1 MRRCAAERI
10 MAEKKLTK
18 NQKALIRVVTAIVL
32 FGAAFIT
39 EKALDAKA
47 IDTSV
52 WMWLGIYLAIYLFIG
67 WDVAFRAV
75 TGVFRGELLDENFL
89 MLIATV
95 GAFAVREFP
104 EAVAVM
110 AFYQLGELFQ
120 NYAVGKSRASIAS
133 LMDIRPDVATV
144 IRGGEEIVVDPE
156 EVEIGEVILVRPGE
170 KIPLDGVVVEGTG
183 TLNTAA
189 LTGESAPVDV
199 APGSEVI
206 SGSISVSAALKIRST
221 KAFGE
226 STVSKILD
234 LVENASSEKAKAE
247 NFITKFARYY
257 TPAVVIGA
265 VLLAVVPPL
274 FLGISDGAVWMSWL
288 TRALS
293 FLVVSCPCA
302 LVISV
307 PLSFFG
313 AIGGA
318 SKAGILVKGGN
329 YLEVLNETDV
339 FVMDKTGTITKG
351 SFEVKK
357 VLPEAKRDEI
367 LAAAAIAERLSTH
380 PIARSIEEATGGEA
394 PSDYQIEEIA
404 GEGVKAARG
413 EEVIYAGNK
422 RLMARAG
429 VAAEDINEVGTIVY
443 VAKNGEYL
451 GAIVIGDTIK
461 PDSARAIAELKAE
474 GSRTVMLTGDN
485 EKTAAAIAAEAGVD
499 EYASG
504 LLPSGKVEHIGK
516 YLGRK
521 RKTAFVGDGINDA
534 PVLMRADVGLAM
546 GALGS
551 DSAIEAADIV
561 LMNDSL
567 ASIPVAKRIAKKTM
581 RIVYENIVFA
591 LGVKAAILILSA
603 FGITGMWLAIFADV
617 GVAVL
622 AILNAMRML
631 RVNKL
636 VEKTKKDKAAA

>member
-1 MRRCAAERI
+1 

-89 MLIATV
+89 MFIATV

-156 EVEIGEVILVRPGE
+156 EVEIGEIILVRPGE
-170 KIPLDGVVVEGTG
+170 KIPLDGVVEGGTG

-394 PSDYQIEEIA
+394 PSDYRIEEIA

-504 LLPSGKVEHIGK
+504 LLPAGKVEHIGK

-631 RVNKL
+631 RANKL

>member
-1 MRRCAAERI
+1 

-39 EKALDAKA
+39 EKVLDANA

-52 WMWLGIYLAIYLFIG
+52 WMWLGIYLALYLFIG

-89 MLIATV
+89 MFIATV

-120 NYAVGKSRASIAS
+120 SYAVGKSRASIAS

-199 APGSEVI
+199 APGSDVI

-329 YLEVLNETDV
+329 YLEVLSETDV

-380 PIARSIEEATGGEA
+380 PIARSIEEAAEGEV

-404 GEGVKAARG
+404 GEGVRAARG

-422 RLMARAG
+422 RLMTRAV

-485 EKTAAAIAAEAGVD
+485 ERTASAIAAEAGVD

-504 LLPSGKVEHIGK
+504 LLPAGKVEHIGK

-603 FGITGMWLAIFADV
+603 LGITGMWLAIFADV

-636 VEKTKKDKAAA
+636 VGKTGKDNAAA

>member
-1 MRRCAAERI
+1 

-39 EKALDAKA
+39 EKVLDAKA
-47 IDTSV
+47 IDMSV

-89 MLIATV
+89 MFIATV

-156 EVEIGEVILVRPGE
+156 EVEIGEIILVRPGE

-504 LLPSGKVEHIGK
+504 LLPADKVEHIAK

-631 RVNKL
+631 RANKL

>member
-39 EKALDAKA
+39 EKVLDAKA
-47 IDTSV
+47 IDASV

-394 PSDYQIEEIA
+394 SSDYQIEEIA

-504 LLPSGKVEHIGK
+504 LLPAGKVEHIGK

>member
-1 MRRCAAERI
+1 

-89 MLIATV
+89 MFIATV

-156 EVEIGEVILVRPGE
+156 EVEIGEIILVRPGE
-170 KIPLDGVVVEGTG
+170 KIPLDGVVEGGTG

-274 FLGISDGAVWMSWL
+274 FLGISNGAVWMSWL

-380 PIARSIEEATGGEA
+380 PIARSIEEATGGKA
-394 PSDYQIEEIA
+394 PSDYRIEEIA

-504 LLPSGKVEHIGK
+504 LLPSGKVEHIAK

>member
-1 MRRCAAERI
+1 

-89 MLIATV
+89 MFIATV

-394 PSDYQIEEIA
+394 LSDYQIEEIA

-474 GSRTVMLTGDN
+474 GARTVMLTGDN

-504 LLPSGKVEHIGK
+504 LLPAGKVEHIAK

-631 RVNKL
+631 RANKL

>member
-1 MRRCAAERI
+1 

-39 EKALDAKA
+39 EKALDAKS

-89 MLIATV
+89 MFIATV

-156 EVEIGEVILVRPGE
+156 EVEIGEIILVRPGE

-394 PSDYQIEEIA
+394 PSDYRIEEIA

-504 LLPSGKVEHIGK
+504 LLPADKVEHIGK

-551 DSAIEAADIV
+551 DSAIEAANIV

-603 FGITGMWLAIFADV
+603 LGITGMWLAIFADV

>member
-1 MRRCAAERI
+1 

-89 MLIATV
+89 MFIATV

-120 NYAVGKSRASIAS
+120 SYAVGKSRASIAS

-199 APGSEVI
+199 APGSDVI

-394 PSDYQIEEIA
+394 PSDYRIEEIA

-504 LLPSGKVEHIGK
+504 LLPAGKVEHIGK

>member
-1 MRRCAAERI
+1 M
-10 MAEKKLTK
+10 
-18 NQKALIRVVTAIVL
+18 
-32 FGAAFIT
+32 
-39 EKALDAKA
+39 
-47 IDTSV
+47 
-52 WMWLGIYLAIYLFIG
+52 
-67 WDVAFRAV
+67 
-75 TGVFRGELLDENFL
+75 
-89 MLIATV
+89 
-95 GAFAVREFP
+95 
-104 EAVAVM
+104 
-110 AFYQLGELFQ
+110 
-120 NYAVGKSRASIAS
+120 
-133 LMDIRPDVATV
+133 
-144 IRGGEEIVVDPE
+144 
-156 EVEIGEVILVRPGE
+156 
-170 KIPLDGVVVEGTG
+170 
-183 TLNTAA
+183 
-189 LTGESAPVDV
+189 
-199 APGSEVI
+199 
-206 SGSISVSAALKIRST
+206 
-221 KAFGE
+221 
-226 STVSKILD
+226 
-234 LVENASSEKAKAE
+234 
-247 NFITKFARYY
+247 
-257 TPAVVIGA
+257 
-265 VLLAVVPPL
+265 
-274 FLGISDGAVWMSWL
+274 
-288 TRALS
+288 
-293 FLVVSCPCA
+293 
-302 LVISV
+302 

-313 AIGGA
+313 GIGGA
-318 SKAGILVKGGN
+318 SKTGILVKGGN

-394 PSDYQIEEIA
+394 PSDYRIEEIA
-404 GEGVKAARG
+404 GEGVKAACG

-636 VEKTKKDKAAA
+636 VKKTKKDKTAA

>member
-1 MRRCAAERI
+1 

-47 IDTSV
+47 IDASV

-89 MLIATV
+89 MFIATV

-156 EVEIGEVILVRPGE
+156 EVEIGEIILVRPGE

-265 VLLAVVPPL
+265 VLLAVIPPL

-394 PSDYQIEEIA
+394 PSDYRIEEIA

-504 LLPSGKVEHIGK
+504 LLPAGKVEHIGK

-603 FGITGMWLAIFADV
+603 LGITGMWLAIFADV

-636 VEKTKKDKAAA
+636 VEKTNKDKAAA

>member
-1 MRRCAAERI
+1 

-89 MLIATV
+89 MFIATV

-156 EVEIGEVILVRPGE
+156 EVEIGEIILVRPGE
-170 KIPLDGVVVEGTG
+170 KIPLDGVVEGGTG

-380 PIARSIEEATGGEA
+380 PIARSIEEATGGKA
-394 PSDYQIEEIA
+394 PSDYRIEEIA

-504 LLPSGKVEHIGK
+504 LLPADKVEHIAK

>member
-1 MRRCAAERI
+1 

-39 EKALDAKA
+39 EKVLDAKA
-47 IDTSV
+47 IDASV

-89 MLIATV
+89 MFIATV

-156 EVEIGEVILVRPGE
+156 EVEIGEIILVRPGE
-170 KIPLDGVVVEGTG
+170 KIPLDGVVEGGTG

-474 GSRTVMLTGDN
+474 GAKTVMLTGDN
-485 EKTAAAIAAEAGVD
+485 EKTAAAIAAEADVD

-504 LLPSGKVEHIGK
+504 LLPAGKVEHIGK

-603 FGITGMWLAIFADV
+603 LGITGMWLAIFADV

-622 AILNAMRML
+622 AIFNAMRML
-631 RVNKL
+631 RANKL

>member
-1 MRRCAAERI
+1 

-39 EKALDAKA
+39 EKVLDAKA
-47 IDTSV
+47 IDASV

-89 MLIATV
+89 MFIATV

-144 IRGGEEIVVDPE
+144 IRGGKEIVVDPE
-156 EVEIGEVILVRPGE
+156 EVEIGEIILVRPGE
-170 KIPLDGVVVEGTG
+170 KIPLDGVVEGGTG

-394 PSDYQIEEIA
+394 PSDYRIEEIA

-504 LLPSGKVEHIGK
+504 LLPADKVEHIAK

>member
-1 MRRCAAERI
+1 

-39 EKALDAKA
+39 EKVLDAKA

-89 MLIATV
+89 MFIATV

-156 EVEIGEVILVRPGE
+156 EVEIGEIILVRPGE

-274 FLGISDGAVWMSWL
+274 FLGISEGTVWMSWL

-394 PSDYQIEEIA
+394 PSDYRIEEIA

-504 LLPSGKVEHIGK
+504 LLPAGKVEHIGK

-603 FGITGMWLAIFADV
+603 LGITGMWLAIFADV

-631 RVNKL
+631 RANKL

>member
-1 MRRCAAERI
+1 

-39 EKALDAKA
+39 EKVLDAKA

-89 MLIATV
+89 MFIATV

-144 IRGGEEIVVDPE
+144 IRGGKEIVVDPE
-156 EVEIGEVILVRPGE
+156 EVEIGEIIIVRPGE
-170 KIPLDGVVVEGTG
+170 KIPLDGVVEGGTG

-394 PSDYQIEEIA
+394 PSDYRIEEIA

-504 LLPSGKVEHIGK
+504 LLPADKVEHIAK

-636 VEKTKKDKAAA
+636 VEKTKKDKTAA

>member
-1 MRRCAAERI
+1 

-47 IDTSV
+47 IDASV

-89 MLIATV
+89 MFIATV

-156 EVEIGEVILVRPGE
+156 EVEIGEIILVRPGE

-504 LLPSGKVEHIGK
+504 LLPAGKVEHIGK

>member
-1 MRRCAAERI
+1 

-39 EKALDAKA
+39 EKVLDAKA

-89 MLIATV
+89 MFIATV

-144 IRGGEEIVVDPE
+144 IRGGKEIVVDPE
-156 EVEIGEVILVRPGE
+156 EVEIGEIILVRPGE
-170 KIPLDGVVVEGTG
+170 KIPLDGVVEGGTG

-234 LVENASSEKAKAE
+234 LVEDASSEKAKAE

-504 LLPSGKVEHIGK
+504 LLPAGKVEHIGK

-631 RVNKL
+631 RANKL

>member
-1 MRRCAAERI
+1 

-39 EKALDAKA
+39 EKVLDAKA
-47 IDTSV
+47 IDASV

-89 MLIATV
+89 MFIATV

-120 NYAVGKSRASIAS
+120 SYAVGKSRASIAS

-199 APGSEVI
+199 APGSDVI

-504 LLPSGKVEHIGK
+504 LLPADKVEHIAK

-636 VEKTKKDKAAA
+636 VEKTKKEKAAA

>member
-1 MRRCAAERI
+1 

-47 IDTSV
+47 IDASV

-89 MLIATV
+89 MFIATV

-156 EVEIGEVILVRPGE
+156 EVEIGEIILVRPGE
-170 KIPLDGVVVEGTG
+170 KIPLDGVVEGGTG

-206 SGSISVSAALKIRST
+206 SGSISVSAVLKIRST

-422 RLMARAG
+422 RLWR
-429 VAAEDINEVGTIVY
+429 E
-443 VAKNGEYL
+443 
-451 GAIVIGDTIK
+451 
-461 PDSARAIAELKAE
+461 P
-474 GSRTVMLTGDN
+474 GS
-485 EKTAAAIAAEAGVD
+485 
-499 EYASG
+499 
-504 LLPSGKVEHIGK
+504 LP
-516 YLGRK
+516 
-521 RKTAFVGDGINDA
+521 
-534 PVLMRADVGLAM
+534 
-546 GALGS
+546 
-551 DSAIEAADIV
+551 
-561 LMNDSL
+561 
-567 ASIPVAKRIAKKTM
+567 RI
-581 RIVYENIVFA
+581 
-591 LGVKAAILILSA
+591 
-603 FGITGMWLAIFADV
+603 
-617 GVAVL
+617 
-622 AILNAMRML
+622 
-631 RVNKL
+631 
-636 VEKTKKDKAAA
+636 

>member
-1 MRRCAAERI
+1 MV
-10 MAEKKLTK
+10 EKKLTK

-89 MLIATV
+89 MFIATV

-144 IRGGEEIVVDPE
+144 IRGGKEIVVDPE
-156 EVEIGEVILVRPGE
+156 EVEIGEIILVRPGE
-170 KIPLDGVVVEGTG
+170 KIPLDGVVEGGTG

-199 APGSEVI
+199 APGSDVI

-274 FLGISDGAVWMSWL
+274 FLGISDGTVWMSWL

-422 RLMARAG
+422 RLMTRAG

-504 LLPSGKVEHIGK
+504 LLPAGKVEHIGK

>member
-1 MRRCAAERI
+1 

-89 MLIATV
+89 MFIATV

-156 EVEIGEVILVRPGE
+156 EVEIGEIILVRPGE
-170 KIPLDGVVVEGTG
+170 KIPLDGVVEGGTG

-394 PSDYQIEEIA
+394 PSDYRIEEIA

-504 LLPSGKVEHIGK
+504 LLPAGKVEHIGK

-603 FGITGMWLAIFADV
+603 LGITGMWLAIFADV

>member
-1 MRRCAAERI
+1 

-47 IDTSV
+47 IDASV

-89 MLIATV
+89 MFIATV

-156 EVEIGEVILVRPGE
+156 EVEIGEIILVRPGE
-170 KIPLDGVVVEGTG
+170 KIPLDGVVEGGTG

-394 PSDYQIEEIA
+394 PSDYRIEEIA

-504 LLPSGKVEHIGK
+504 LLPAGKVEHIGK

-603 FGITGMWLAIFADV
+603 LGITGMWLAIFADV

>member
-39 EKALDAKA
+39 EKVLDAKA
-47 IDTSV
+47 IDASV

-199 APGSEVI
+199 APGSDVI

-504 LLPSGKVEHIGK
+504 LLPAGKVEHIAK

>member
-1 MRRCAAERI
+1 

-39 EKALDAKA
+39 EKVLDAKA
-47 IDTSV
+47 IDASV

-89 MLIATV
+89 MFIATV

-156 EVEIGEVILVRPGE
+156 EVEIGEIILVRPGE

-199 APGSEVI
+199 APGSDVI

-394 PSDYQIEEIA
+394 PSDYRIEEIA

-504 LLPSGKVEHIGK
+504 LLPADKVEHIAK

-631 RVNKL
+631 RANKL

>member
-1 MRRCAAERI
+1 

-39 EKALDAKA
+39 EKVLDAKA
-47 IDTSV
+47 IDASV

-89 MLIATV
+89 MFIATV

-156 EVEIGEVILVRPGE
+156 EVEIGEIILVRPGE

-394 PSDYQIEEIA
+394 PSDYRIEEIA
-404 GEGVKAARG
+404 GEGVKAVRG

-504 LLPSGKVEHIGK
+504 LLPADKVEHIGK

-603 FGITGMWLAIFADV
+603 LGITGMWLAIFADV

>member
-1 MRRCAAERI
+1 

-39 EKALDAKA
+39 EKVLDAKA
-47 IDTSV
+47 IDASV

-89 MLIATV
+89 MFIATV

-156 EVEIGEVILVRPGE
+156 EVEIGEIILVRPGE
-170 KIPLDGVVVEGTG
+170 KIPLDGVVEGGTG

-394 PSDYQIEEIA
+394 PSDYRIEEIA

-504 LLPSGKVEHIGK
+504 LLPADKVEHIGK

>member
-1 MRRCAAERI
+1 

-32 FGAAFIT
+32 FGATFIT
-39 EKALDAKA
+39 EKVLDAKA

-89 MLIATV
+89 MFIATV

-144 IRGGEEIVVDPE
+144 IRGGKEIVVDPE
-156 EVEIGEVILVRPGE
+156 EVEIGEIILVRPGE

-380 PIARSIEEATGGEA
+380 PIARSIEEATGGKA
-394 PSDYQIEEIA
+394 PSDYRIEEIA

-504 LLPSGKVEHIGK
+504 LLPADKVEHIAK

-636 VEKTKKDKAAA
+636 VKKTKKDKAAA

>member
-1 MRRCAAERI
+1 

-39 EKALDAKA
+39 EKVLDANA
-47 IDTSV
+47 IDASV

-120 NYAVGKSRASIAS
+120 SYAVGKSRASIAS

-156 EVEIGEVILVRPGE
+156 EVEIGEIILVRPGE

-199 APGSEVI
+199 APGSDVI

-274 FLGISDGAVWMSWL
+274 FLGISDGTVWMSWL

-394 PSDYQIEEIA
+394 TSDYRIEEIA

-504 LLPSGKVEHIGK
+504 LLPAGKVEHIAK

>member
-1 MRRCAAERI
+1 

-39 EKALDAKA
+39 EKVLDAKA
-47 IDTSV
+47 IDASV

-89 MLIATV
+89 MFIATV

-156 EVEIGEVILVRPGE
+156 EVEIGEIILVRPGE
-170 KIPLDGVVVEGTG
+170 KIPLDGVVEGGTG

-394 PSDYQIEEIA
+394 PSDYRIEEIA

-429 VAAEDINEVGTIVY
+429 VAAEEINEVGTIVY

-504 LLPSGKVEHIGK
+504 LLPAGKVEHIAK

-603 FGITGMWLAIFADV
+603 LGITGMWLAIFADV

-631 RVNKL
+631 RANKL

>member
-39 EKALDAKA
+39 EKVLDAKA
-47 IDTSV
+47 IDASV

-89 MLIATV
+89 MFIATV

-156 EVEIGEVILVRPGE
+156 EVEIGEIILVRPGE

-394 PSDYQIEEIA
+394 PSDYRIEEIA
-404 GEGVKAARG
+404 GEGVKAVRG

-504 LLPSGKVEHIGK
+504 LLPADKVEHIGK

-603 FGITGMWLAIFADV
+603 LGITGMWLAIFADV

>member
-1 MRRCAAERI
+1 

-89 MLIATV
+89 MFIATV

-156 EVEIGEVILVRPGE
+156 EVEIGEIILVRPGE
-170 KIPLDGVVVEGTG
+170 KIPLDGVVEGGTG

-394 PSDYQIEEIA
+394 PSDYRIEEIA

-474 GSRTVMLTGDN
+474 GSMTVMLTGDN

-504 LLPSGKVEHIGK
+504 LLPAGKVEHIGK

-603 FGITGMWLAIFADV
+603 LGITGMWLAIFADV

-636 VEKTKKDKAAA
+636 VKKIKKDKAAA

>member
-1 MRRCAAERI
+1 

-39 EKALDAKA
+39 EKVLDAKA
-47 IDTSV
+47 IDMSV

-89 MLIATV
+89 MFIATV

-156 EVEIGEVILVRPGE
+156 EVEIGEIILVRPGE
-170 KIPLDGVVVEGTG
+170 KIPLDGVVEGGTG

-429 VAAEDINEVGTIVY
+429 VDAEDINEVGTIVY

-504 LLPSGKVEHIGK
+504 LLPADKVEHIAK

-631 RVNKL
+631 RANKL

>member
-1 MRRCAAERI
+1 

-39 EKALDAKA
+39 EKVLDAKA
-47 IDTSV
+47 IDASV

-89 MLIATV
+89 MFIATV

-156 EVEIGEVILVRPGE
+156 EVEIGEIILVRPGE

-199 APGSEVI
+199 APGSDVI

-380 PIARSIEEATGGEA
+380 PIARSIEEATGDEA
-394 PSDYQIEEIA
+394 PSDYRIEEIA

-429 VAAEDINEVGTIVY
+429 VAAEDINEVGTIMY

-504 LLPSGKVEHIGK
+504 LLPADKVEHIGK

-636 VEKTKKDKAAA
+636 VEKTKKDKTAA

>member
-1 MRRCAAERI
+1 

-18 NQKALIRVVTAIVL
+18 NQKALIRVVMAIVL

-39 EKALDAKA
+39 EKVLDAKA

-89 MLIATV
+89 MFIATV

-156 EVEIGEVILVRPGE
+156 EVEIGEIILVRPGE
-170 KIPLDGVVVEGTG
+170 KIPLDGVVEGGTG

-504 LLPSGKVEHIGK
+504 LLPAGKVEHIGK

-631 RVNKL
+631 RANKL

>member
-1 MRRCAAERI
+1 

-89 MLIATV
+89 MFIATV

-144 IRGGEEIVVDPE
+144 IRGGKEIVVDPE
-156 EVEIGEVILVRPGE
+156 EVEIGEIILVRPGE
-170 KIPLDGVVVEGTG
+170 KIPLDGVVEGGTG

-394 PSDYQIEEIA
+394 PSDYRIEEIA
-404 GEGVKAARG
+404 GEGVKAAHG

-504 LLPSGKVEHIGK
+504 LLPAGKVEHIAK

>member
-1 MRRCAAERI
+1 

-39 EKALDAKA
+39 EKVLDAKT

-67 WDVAFRAV
+67 WDVAFRAA

-89 MLIATV
+89 MFIATV

-156 EVEIGEVILVRPGE
+156 EVEIGEIILVRPGE

-394 PSDYQIEEIA
+394 PSDYRIEEIA

-504 LLPSGKVEHIGK
+504 LLPAGKVEHIGK

-603 FGITGMWLAIFADV
+603 LGITGMWLAIFADV

>member
-1 MRRCAAERI
+1 MT
-10 MAEKKLTK
+10 EKKLTK

-39 EKALDAKA
+39 EKVLDAKA
-47 IDTSV
+47 IDASV

-89 MLIATV
+89 MFIATV

-156 EVEIGEVILVRPGE
+156 EVEIGEIILVRPGE
-170 KIPLDGVVVEGTG
+170 KIPLDGVVEGGTG

-394 PSDYQIEEIA
+394 PSDYRIEEIA

-504 LLPSGKVEHIGK
+504 LLPADKVEHIGK

-603 FGITGMWLAIFADV
+603 LGITGMWLAIFADV

>member
-1 MRRCAAERI
+1 

-89 MLIATV
+89 MFIATV

-156 EVEIGEVILVRPGE
+156 EVEIGEIILVRPGE
-170 KIPLDGVVVEGTG
+170 KIPLDGVVEGGTG

-394 PSDYQIEEIA
+394 PSDYRIEEIA

-504 LLPSGKVEHIGK
+504 LLPADKVEHIGK

-567 ASIPVAKRIAKKTM
+567 VSIPVAKRIAKKTM

>member
-1 MRRCAAERI
+1 MT
-10 MAEKKLTK
+10 EKKLTK

-39 EKALDAKA
+39 EKVLDAKA
-47 IDTSV
+47 IDASV

-89 MLIATV
+89 MFIATV

-156 EVEIGEVILVRPGE
+156 EVEIGEIILVRPGE
-170 KIPLDGVVVEGTG
+170 KIPLDGVVEGGTG

-274 FLGISDGAVWMSWL
+274 FLGISEGAVWMSWL

-394 PSDYQIEEIA
+394 PSDYRIEEIA

-504 LLPSGKVEHIGK
+504 LLPADKVEHIAK

-631 RVNKL
+631 RANKL

>member
-89 MLIATV
+89 MFIATV

-199 APGSEVI
+199 APGSDVI

-394 PSDYQIEEIA
+394 PSDYRIEEIA

-422 RLMARAG
+422 RLMTRAG

-461 PDSARAIAELKAE
+461 PDSASAIAELKAE

-504 LLPSGKVEHIGK
+504 LLPADKVEHIGK

-534 PVLMRADVGLAM
+534 PVLARADVGIAM
-546 GALGS
+546 GAMGS
-551 DSAIEAADIV
+551 DAAIEAADIV
-561 LMNDSL
+561 LMDDKPSKL
-567 ASIPVAKRIAKKTM
+567 ADAVKIARKTM
-581 RIVYENIVFA
+581 AIVRQNIIFA
-591 LGVKAAILILSA
+591 LAIKAAVLLLSA
-603 FGITGMWLAIFADV
+603 VGLANMWIAIFADV
-617 GVAVL
+617 GVTII
-622 AILNAMRML
+622 AILNAMRAM
-631 RVNKL
+631 NS
-636 VEKTKKDKAAA
+636 